1 MNCPGSSVQIL
12 SRDVSDHSPCVVTI
26 STDIPKAKK
35 NCFENYWLLHE
46 EFMQVLEHGWNLPC
60 NQEDRAKKLGV
71 KFKTLRKILRQWHSL
86 QQRLIASKE
95 RLGSC
100 EFTHLHFDLNDL
112 MEPVPDL
119 HQLADPFTAA
129 EIDSI
134 INNLPNG
141 KSPGPDG
148 FNSDFMKKYW
158 QIISPEF
165 YDLYTGFYENNI
177 CLQSIN

>member
-1 MNCPGSSVQIL
+1 MKTQKKI
-12 SRDVSDHSPCVVTI
+12 HSTATI
-26 STDIPKAKK
+26 SHNRNSIMMLKDRNGVEK
-35 NCFENYWLLHE
+35 FRHE
-46 EFMQVLEHGWNLPC
+46 EKADIIWETF
-60 NQEDRAKKLGV
+60 
-71 KFKTLRKILRQWHSL
+71 
-86 QQRLIASKE
+86 KE
-95 RLGSC
+95 RLRSC

-148 FNSDFMKKYW
+148 FN
-158 QIISPEF
+158 
-165 YDLYTGFYENNI
+165 
-177 CLQSIN
+177 